1 VTMRSFGGIGP
12 TAIVIDDDRVSVQL
26 FIDLLRMFGVKVL
39 ASGFDG
45 KDAVRLY
52 KKYCPNIIFID
63 MMMPEYDGFYALEGI
78 RKFNPHA
85 KIVAVTADFTPET
98 ATRLKELNIS
108 AVVYKPFD
116 IQDIKRVLYEKYK
129 IKMS

>member
-1 VTMRSFGGIGP
+1 MRSFGGIGP
-12 TAIVIDDDRVSVQL
+12 TAIVVEDDRASAQL
-26 FIDLLRMFGVKVL
+26 FIDLLRMIDVKVL

-78 RKFNPHA
+78 RKFNPNA
-85 KIVAVTADFTPET
+85 KVVAVTADLTNET
-98 ATRLKELNIS
+98 VTRLKELNIT
-108 AVVYKPFD
+108 AVIYKPYD
-116 IQDIKRVLYEKYK
+116 IADIKKMLFEKCQIK
-129 IKMS
+129 IS